1 MREEKII
8 WLIKTEINNTQKFL
22 KQNVLAKYLSKSKEK
37 NPKDSQNEE
46 NIETICMAQKK
57 QPEWLYVKH

>member
-37 NPKDSQNEE
+37 NPKDS
-46 NIETICMAQKK
+46 
-57 QPEWLYVKH
+57 